1 MPAKKPAI
9 PDAKGNSNDDV
20 AQQHSLGGVL
30 HTYLKFDPIQ
40 FPPPRSE
47 APDAVG
53 AAFNHMMMYGSMR
66 RFTPEELADAIE
78 IDPASITGLGP
89 SLESLR
95 RMLQERKEKILA
107 TFQTDSVR
115 EEARKIFQ
123 DLAGKIEAP
132 DELKKIPRAGK
143 GRATARPGKSCG
155 TAWKKKLV
163 CTAFTATY

>member
-1 MPAKKPAI
+1 MPAKKPS
-9 PDAKGNSNDDV
+9 KDV
-20 AQQHSLGGVL
+20 ACEDGAGVKTLGGVL

-95 RMLQERKEKILA
+95 RMLQERMAKILA

-132 DELKKIPRAGK
+132 DELKKKFREPQ
-143 GRATARPGKSCG
+143 
-155 TAWKKKLV
+155 
-163 CTAFTATY
+163 

>member
-1 MPAKKPAI
+1 MPAKKPLRDD
-9 PDAKGNSNDDV
+9 DA
-20 AQQHSLGGVL
+20 AQKTLGGVL

-95 RMLQERKEKILA
+95 RMLQERKAKILA

-115 EEARKIFQ
+115 EEALKIFQ

-132 DELKKIPRAGK
+132 DELKKKFRE
-143 GRATARPGKSCG
+143 
-155 TAWKKKLV
+155 LV
-163 CTAFTATY
+163 KEE